1 MLAFVFVV
9 LMIERAMRANRRYHH
24 TTGRYRHLPTGC
36 RAQRDFLATLACA
49 LPILF
54 GFVLPA
60 LVVVHDAV
68 RHIAAGLAPEFWD
81 AAVHSLIRSVAA
93 ACLAV
98 AFAVRLG
105 YAQRQTRSKLI
116 HTLTVIPAISYA
128 VPGAVLAIGFLI
140 PLARLDNGVEAA
152 MRSLFSIPT
161 GLLSGTRFCHRAC
174 LHRPLSCR
182 VARCG

>member
-1 MLAFVFVV
+1 
-9 LMIERAMRANRRYHH
+9 MRANRRYHH

-36 RAQRDFLATLACA
+36 RTQRDFLGTLACA

-81 AAVHSLIRSVAA
+81 AAVHSLIMSAAA

-105 YAQRQTRSKLI
+105 YARRQTRSKLI
-116 HTLTVIPAISYA
+116 HTRH
-128 VPGAVLAIGFLI
+128 PGDQL
-140 PLARLDNGVEAA
+140 
-152 MRSLFSIPT
+152 RSSWR
-161 GLLSGTRFCHRAC
+161 GACHRLPHPARQARQWRGRGDALAVQHTHGASVGHPLLPSC
-174 LHRPLSCR
+174 LPTPSAFLPRRSVQLRRP
-182 VARCG
+182 